1 MADRPGSGSQTP
13 TAAEISAAVRHG
25 RSTARA
31 AVQACLDRIAAADP
45 RIGAFRTVRREAAL
59 AEADELAARP
69 DLAALPLAGVP
80 VAVKDNV
87 AVAGEQCRHGTAATA
102 ERPPEPEDHPV
113 VARLR
118 AAGAIVVGLTHT
130 PELSLVGMTDSVL
143 GLVRNPWEPSRT
155 AGGSS
160 GGAAAAVAAGLVPV
174 AHGNDGL
181 GSIRGPAACCGVFGF
196 KPGFGTVPSG
206 LGRNAWWGLAEN
218 GVLAATV
225 GDAALALSVLAA
237 APELAEAV
245 RDRPRALRIA
255 VSTAP
260 PSPGYRVD
268 PEHRAAVEDMA
279 ALLQTAGHE
288 VVEAPRYPATLGPGA
303 ALTWLAAAAQE
314 AQEYDRRALERR
326 TRALAAAGRAAGQVG
341 LTGAGTRR
349 HWRGTGAERFIG
361 DCDVVLTPTLMR
373 PPPAALRWGRR
384 GFLRNFVA
392 NTAYAGLCPPWN
404 LAGWPAMSVPAG
416 THSCGTPIGAQFVA
430 RPGREALLLGLA
442 AQIEAERPW
451 PQTAP
456 RPAGGLVN
464 PPPAGIAGPARGAG

>member
-1 MADRPGSGSQTP
+1 ML

-25 RSTARA
+25 KSTARA
-31 AVQACLDRIAAADP
+31 AVQQALDRAAAADP
-45 RIGAFRTVRREAAL
+45 RIGAFRELRHDAAL
-59 AEADELAARP
+59 AEADELALRP
-69 DLAALPLAGVP
+69 DLADLPLAGVP
-80 VAVKDNV
+80 IAVKDNV
-87 AVAGEQCRHGTAATA
+87 AVAGEQCRHGSAATA
-102 ERPPEPEDHPV
+102 DRPPEPEDHPV

-130 PELSLVGMTDSVL
+130 PELSLVAMTDSVL
-143 GLVRNPWEPSRT
+143 GLVGNPWDPTRT

-196 KPGFGTVPSG
+196 KPGYGTVPAG
-206 LGRNAWWGLAEN
+206 LGPNSWWGLAEN

-225 GDAALALSVLAA
+225 EDAALTLAVMAADPALAA
-237 APELAEAV
+237 AIGNRPE
-245 RDRPRALRIA
+245 RLRIA

-260 PSPGYRVD
+260 PSPGYKVD
-268 PEHRAAVEDMA
+268 REHRAAVEDIA
-279 ALLQTAGHE
+279 GVLESAGHQI
-288 VVEAPRYPATLGPGA
+288 VEAPRYPASLGPGA
-303 ALTWLAAAAQE
+303 VLTWLAAAAQE
-314 AQEYDRRALERR
+314 AAEYDRRALERR
-326 TRALAAAGRAAGQVG
+326 TRSLAAAGRAAARIR

-349 HWRGTGAERFIG
+349 HWRATGAERFIG
-361 DCDVVLTPTLMR
+361 DTDVVLTPTLLR

-384 GFLRNFVA
+384 GFVANFVA

-416 THSCGTPIGAQFVA
+416 LHSGGTPIGVQFAA

-442 AQIEAERPW
+442 AYLEEVRPW
-451 PQTAP
+451 PRTAP
-456 RPAGGLVN
+456 AAV
-464 PPPAGIAGPARGAG
+464 A